1 MLRSFE
7 LLNTSLTIF
16 HLYPTNPMNHYL
28 TCAAR
33 VLVVSDSLTI
43 AHTISDVLENN
54 SCQAEPVKNASQAVR
69 RIQSSPPDIVLLD
82 SIAEDQDLLQTA
94 RWVRSLQPKL
104 PIVFLASANGDKR
117 LAETQR
123 LGTVD
128 YLTKPLNKAEL
139 DAVLKR
145 HLQHKSVAIEE
156 KHSKGTEKI
165 SEDGRFV
172 SLSPEMQTIRRQIES
187 VAQLDVPVLILG
199 ENGTGKQT
207 VARLIHELSS
217 RSKCSFEQISCE
229 GFPGEVLDGE
239 LFGHVERGTSGTL
252 RIVKG
257 KFEACEHGTVLLKE
271 ISQIPSIL
279 QPKILHVLQDGKF
292 FRKGGDAKIPIDVRI
307 LATNNVN
314 IGQAICDRRLR
325 EELFFRLGSFTI
337 ELSPL
342 RRRKDDIPP
351 LLASF
356 MDRLSSRYLR
366 PPKPFPAS
374 LIDACR
380 RYDWPG
386 NLRELENFVQRYLIM
401 GDESLKLN
409 GLHMKSQGLFLASRK
424 NAGLAGV
431 SPPAASGVGSTETST
446 TGLKSLLRNLKG
458 ETEINAIRDAL
469 DHTRW
474 NRRQAAR
481 LLNISYRGLLY
492 KIHEYRLSP
501 PPHRSQL

>member
-1 MLRSFE
+1 
-7 LLNTSLTIF
+7 
-16 HLYPTNPMNHYL
+16 MNHLL

-33 VLVVSDSLTI
+33 VLVVSDSPTI
-43 AHTISDVLENN
+43 AHTISGVLDNN
-54 SCQAEPVKNASQAVR
+54 SCQGEPVKSASQALR

-82 SIAEDQDLLQTA
+82 SISEDQDLVQTA
-94 RWVRSLQPKL
+94 RSVRNLQPKI
-104 PIVFLASANGDKR
+104 PIIFLASVNGDR
-117 LAETQR
+117 RVTEAQT
-123 LGTVD
+123 LGSVD
-128 YLTKPLNKAEL
+128 YLTKPLKVAEL

-145 HLQHKSVAIEE
+145 HLQHKAMAIEE
-156 KHSKGTEKI
+156 KHSRGTEKI
-165 SEDGRFV
+165 SEHVPFISV
-172 SLSPEMQTIRRQIES
+172 SREMQTIRRQIES

-207 VARLIHELSS
+207 VARLIHEISS
-217 RSKCSFEQISCE
+217 RSKGSFEQISCE
-229 GFPGEVLDGE
+229 GFPDEVLDGE
-239 LFGHVERGTSGTL
+239 LFGHVDRDADGTL

-257 KFEACEHGTVLLKE
+257 KFEACDRGTLLLKE
-271 ISQIPSIL
+271 ISQLPSIL

-292 FRKGGDAKIPIDVRI
+292 FRKGGEAKVPVDVRI

-342 RRRKDDIPP
+342 RRRKDDIPT

-356 MDRLSSRYLR
+356 MERLSRRYLR
-366 PPKPFPAS
+366 PPKPFPAF

-380 RYDWPG
+380 RYEWPG
-386 NLRELENFVQRYLIM
+386 NLRELESFVQRYLIM

-409 GLHMKSQGLFLASRK
+409 GFHIKSQGLFLVSRDK
-424 NAGLAGV
+424 EAQFAGL
-431 SPPAASGVGSTETST
+431 SPSVASAFGSTEIS
-446 TGLKSLLRNLKG
+446 TGLKSLVRNLKG
-458 ETEINAIRDAL
+458 ETEIGAIRDAL
-469 DHTRW
+469 DQTRW

-501 PPHRSQL
+501 PTHRDQI

>member
-1 MLRSFE
+1 
-7 LLNTSLTIF
+7 
-16 HLYPTNPMNHYL
+16 MNHL
-28 TCAAR
+28 SMCAGR
-33 VLVVSDSLTI
+33 VLVVSDSPTI
-43 AHTISDVLENN
+43 ADTISDVLENN
-54 SCQAEPVKNASQAVR
+54 SCQAEPVKGASQALQ

-82 SIAEDQDLLQTA
+82 SIAEDQDLLHTA

-104 PIVFLASANGDKR
+104 PIILLASVNGDRRVTEAQK
-117 LAETQR
+117 

-128 YLTKPLNKAEL
+128 YLTKPVKVAEL

-145 HLQHKSVAIEE
+145 HLQHKSVAMKA
-156 KHSKGTEKI
+156 KHSKGSEKS
-165 SEDGRFV
+165 SEDVRFI
-172 SLSPEMQTIRRQIES
+172 SLSPEMRTIRRQIET

-239 LFGHVERGTSGTL
+239 LFGNVERGTNGTV

-342 RRRKDDIPP
+342 RQRKDDIPP

-356 MDRLSSRYLR
+356 MDRLSNRYLR

-409 GLHMKSQGLFLASRK
+409 GLHMKSQGPFLVSRDSEAEL
-424 NAGLAGV
+424 AGLPSSV
-431 SPPAASGVGSTETST
+431 ASAFGSTETS